1 MMKRHQVIAVIIIVV
16 VLILDSISAIKFS
29 AMKITEKL
37 YPKNTLSKTMSLSEY
52 CPNLKGTPGDTK
64 IYFFDNGNSGATVL
78 VLGGTHPNE
87 TAGFIAA
94 LVLIENIIPKEG
106 KFIIIP
112 QACSSGFTCTDPMEG
127 TPQFFTLKT
136 KSGNRQF
143 RYGSRVSNPLDQW
156 PDPLVYSH
164 YPSGQQL
171 SGFETRNLNRSYPGR
186 SNGTFTEEVGFAI
199 VELIKRE
206 KVNVAIDLHEASPE
220 TPIINAIIVH
230 EKCRDIGASA
240 VLNLEFE
247 NLQYALEISPKNFR
261 GLSHREWGDG
271 TAAYPFLMETSNP
284 IQGRLRGKTNSNLI
298 ISGKDDQY
306 ERAVKTK
313 SFRISYELSGEPL
326 SLRVGRH
333 IQGIK
338 TILESYNE
346 YSADKKIEFEN
357 IPSYNDLVKDGVNA
371 YLR

>member
-1 MMKRHQVIAVIIIVV
+1 MKKHYITAILVIAIV
-16 VLILDSISAIKFS
+16 LTLDSISAIEFS
-29 AMKITEKL
+29 EMKIPEKL
-37 YPKNTLSKTMSLSEY
+37 YPENTLTKETNLSEY
-52 CPNLKGTPGDTK
+52 CLNLKGTSGDAN
-64 IYFFDNGNSGATVL
+64 IYFFDSGKQGATVL

-87 TAGFIAA
+87 TAGFISSV
-94 LVLIENIIPKEG
+94 VLIENIIPKEG

-127 TPQFFTLKT
+127 APQFFTLKT
-136 KSGNRQF
+136 SSGLRKF
-143 RYGSRVSNPLDQW
+143 RYGSRVANPLDQW

-186 SNGTFTEEVGFAI
+186 NDGTFSEEVGFAI
-199 VELIKRE
+199 MELIKRE
-206 KVNVAIDLHEASPE
+206 KVDVAIDLHEAAPE
-220 TPIINAIIVH
+220 IPIINAIVAH

-240 VLNLEFE
+240 VLNLEFD

-271 TAAYPFLMETSNP
+271 TNVFPFLMETSNP
-284 IQGRLRGKTNSNLI
+284 IQGRLRGATNSNLI
-298 ISGKDDQY
+298 ITGKDDQY

-313 SFRISYELSGEPL
+313 SFRISYELTGEPL

-338 TILESYNE
+338 AILNSFNE
-346 YSADKKIEFEN
+346 FSKDKKIFFEN
-357 IPSYNDLVKDGVNA
+357 IPSYYDIVHNGVEN

>member
-1 MMKRHQVIAVIIIVV
+1 MKKHKLTATLIILV
-16 VLILDSISAIKFS
+16 VLILDSISAIEFS
-29 AMKITEKL
+29 KMKIPDKL
-37 YPKNTLSKTMSLSEY
+37 YPKSTLSKESSLAEY
-52 CPNLKGTPGDTK
+52 CSNLKGTPGDAK
-64 IYFFDNGNSGATVL
+64 IYFFDSGNSGAAVL

-87 TAGFIAA
+87 TAGFMATV
-94 LVLIENIIPKEG
+94 VLTENIIPTEG

-112 QACSSGFTCTDPMEG
+112 QVCSSGFTCTDPMEG
-127 TPQFFTLKT
+127 APQFFTLT
-136 KSGNRQF
+136 TNSGTRQF

-156 PDPLVYSH
+156 PDPLVYSQ

-186 SNGTFTEEVGFAI
+186 RDGTFTEKVGFAI
-199 VELIKRE
+199 MELIKRE
-206 KVNVAIDLHEASPE
+206 KVDVAIDLHEAAPE
-220 TPIINAIIVH
+220 IPIINALITH

-247 NLQYALEISPKNFR
+247 NLQYALEISPKKFR

-271 TAAYPFLMETSNP
+271 TNTLPFLMETSNP
-284 IQGRLRGKTNSNLI
+284 IQGRLRGKTNSDLI
-298 ISGKDDQY
+298 VNGKDDQY
-306 ERAVKTK
+306 EKAVKTN

-338 TILESYNE
+338 AILESYNE
-346 YSADKKIEFEN
+346 YYPDNKVIFNN
-357 IPSYNDLVKDGVNA
+357 IPSYDDLVTNGVET
-371 YLR
+371 YLK